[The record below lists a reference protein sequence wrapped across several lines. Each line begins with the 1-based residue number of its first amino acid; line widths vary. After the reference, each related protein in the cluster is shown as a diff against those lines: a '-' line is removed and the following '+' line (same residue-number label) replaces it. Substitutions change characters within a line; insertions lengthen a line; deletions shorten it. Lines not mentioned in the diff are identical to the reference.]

1 MFKEQIVIDCRGAL
15 LGRLASVIAKELLN
29 GQKIIAVRCED
40 INISGSLYRN
50 RMKYQDF
57 LRKRMNTNPRRG
69 PFHHRA
75 PSKILFRTVRGM
87 IPHKTARGAAALAR
101 LITTDGCP
109 APFDKMKRMV
119 VPTALRVLRL
129 KPGRQYT
136 VLGELSAL
144 VGFNRVSM
152 IKSLEEKRK
161 ARSHAFFVKKV
172 AHEKN
177 MKKIQGQVF
186 SKLTEAEQQILR
198 AAGQC

>member
-15 LGRLASVIAKELLN
+15 LGRLASIIAKELLN

-40 INISGSLYRN
+40 INVSGSLYRN

-69 PFHHRA
+69 PFHHRS
-75 PSKILFRTVRGM
+75 PSRILFRTVRGM

-101 LITTDGCP
+101 LTTTDGCP

-161 ARSHAFFVKKV
+161 ARSHTFFVKKV

-186 SKLTEAEQQILR
+186 SKLTEVEQQILR

>member
-1 MFKEQIVIDCRGAL
+1 MFKEQIVIDCRGTL
-15 LGRLASVIAKELLN
+15 LGRLASIIAKELLN

-101 LITTDGCP
+101 LTTTDGCP

-129 KPGRQYT
+129 KPGRQY
-136 VLGELSAL
+136 
-144 VGFNRVSM
+144 
-152 IKSLEEKRK
+152 
-161 ARSHAFFVKKV
+161 
-172 AHEKN
+172 
-177 MKKIQGQVF
+177 IQF
-186 SKLTEAEQQILR
+186 
-198 AAGQC
+198 